1 MRISKATFVQSM
13 KLIWVEQIKFEK
25 WYDKLESCVGCIDKV
40 IERSSIDPMI
50 NMLEIICGD
59 TNKLISLYIFDANW
73 GNEPCCLKDQ
83 NGCRLPF
90 RTLEDLYNALKPH
103 YSCGLELSLN
113 NCLK

>member
-1 MRISKATFVQSM
+1 MRISKRTFIQSM
-13 KLIWVEQIKFEK
+13 KLIWAEQIKFEQ

-73 GNEPCCLKDQ
+73 GNEPCCLKDR
-83 NGCRLPF
+83 NGNKLPF
-90 RTLEDLYNALKPH
+90 CAIEDLYNALEQPC
-103 YSCGLELSLN
+103 SCRLELSLN
-113 NCLK
+113 GC